1 MICNTKLRPTMHVL
15 ADNSKMKHIWHGDCE
30 INRIACYILYK
41 LGLSR
46 SPSSNRSLWF
56 GARGVSRFFSWL
68 PRWKRSRAR
77 FLLKR
82 MIPCLQPWFLL
93 LRKCFIKH
101 RFFILNVMI
110 ILRSKIAG
118 QSAQKLILQSPLP
131 LLLPPFYKI
140 QSDHIHQNKPN
151 I

>member
-1 MICNTKLRPTMHVL
+1 MLTTLVL
-15 ADNSKMKHIWHGDCE
+15 ASKEVLHKTQIF
-30 INRIACYILYK
+30 Y
-41 LGLSR
+41 
-46 SPSSNRSLWF
+46 
-56 GARGVSRFFSWL
+56 
-68 PRWKRSRAR
+68 
-77 FLLKR
+77 
-82 MIPCLQPWFLL
+82 
-93 LRKCFIKH
+93 
-101 RFFILNVMI
+101 LNVMI